1 VTPQPSIA
9 REKLSVRWVHI
20 GNGHFFRGHQI
31 YFNDL
36 AIEKTG
42 TGWGCAAIN
51 LRDPNV
57 SKALTTQDNLYTI
70 ATEKSQKVMGSLLKS
85 LHIAEAA
92 ELCFKYLLSQETEV
106 ISLTITEKGYRENE
120 PAIRLLIEICEKRLS
135 SHKKGLVFLSCDNL
149 QNNGQVLKTILLQS
163 AKPQLAEWI
172 QTHCFFPSSM
182 VDRIVPHFSMAEL
195 KEKEKAWGYFDPV
208 AIFTEDFAQWIIE
221 DNFGGHKPNWQSAGV
236 QFVKDVKPFER
247 IKLQVLNASHSWLAY
262 RGLLKGHEF
271 VADCMA
277 DQELSSELSEMINSE
292 IGPLL
297 DIPTGFDL
305 LEYKE
310 QMFGRFR
317 NPSMRHRLSQIAMD
331 GTQKIPQRFTP
342 NLSAQSPLLLKG
354 LAAWLK
360 YIQKNNF
367 IFATIGKFFMYRI

>member
-1 VTPQPSIA
+1 
-9 REKLSVRWVHI
+9 
-20 GNGHFFRGHQI
+20 
-31 YFNDL
+31 
-36 AIEKTG
+36 
-42 TGWGCAAIN
+42 
-51 LRDPNV
+51 
-57 SKALTTQDNLYTI
+57 
-70 ATEKSQKVMGSLLKS
+70 
-85 LHIAEAA
+85 
-92 ELCFKYLLSQETEV
+92 
-106 ISLTITEKGYRENE
+106 
-120 PAIRLLIEICEKRLS
+120 
-135 SHKKGLVFLSCDNL
+135 
-149 QNNGQVLKTILLQS
+149 
-163 AKPQLAEWI
+163 
-172 QTHCFFPSSM
+172 M

-305 LEYKE
+305 LEYKD

-360 YIQKNNF
+360 YIQKNNYQDPQ
-367 IFATIGKFFMYRI
+367 KDKLDQVKNSSNFMSILKDFKLLPQALQHDDQIKAILEKELLKL